1 MQEFI
6 GRIAGQITE
15 YWGKLSTKNK
25 IQIVSAVVVGII
37 ALVIL
42 GILLGRPTM
51 IKFKSDISASE
62 MSEIRTALDD
72 GQIDYRISDDA
83 TTLYVDEKKQ
93 DQVSIIM
100 ADLGVVSDAIMS
112 YDQAFTN
119 TLSTT
124 QSEKTLKYQLAFEGE
139 LNQKIEF
146 LDAVEKAYVKLYIGE
161 TTLAVFEED
170 KKSSASV
177 TLKLKSSLDDRA
189 VMGIV
194 STVKNSVPNLDPA
207 DISII
212 TTTGEVL
219 YDGTEAEGMAGSVNS
234 QVEYVEMLKQIMRND
249 LTQQLLSFGL
259 YDDVAINITL
269 DVDFNEQSSVSED
282 YEAGPVDTEYDSSS
296 QGTNTDNG
304 GIPGTDSN
312 TGTTSYPI
320 DGTNSSSS
328 IATTTETTYNN
339 DKLVTS
345 IIKSI
350 GDVNY
355 DTSKMSVALNKITY
369 VYEADVEAAGLL
381 ANMTWEQYIQA
392 NDIPTA
398 LPVDPAIIDLVKT
411 GSGISDIS
419 VISYDRPLF
428 IPKEAKTF
436 ELLNYLPIALIII
449 LIGLLVYAVYKGT
462 EPMDIE
468 EIEPELSVEDMLEST
483 KDKHVL
489 EDIELNDKSDIRKQ
503 LEKFV
508 DTNPEAVASLLRNW
522 INEDWE

>member
-6 GRIAGQITE
+6 GRITGQITE

-42 GILLGRPTM
+42 GILLGRPSM
-51 IKFKSDISASE
+51 IKFKSDISAGE
-62 MSEIRTALDD
+62 MSEIRAALED
-72 GQIDYRISDDA
+72 GEIVYRISDDA

-100 ADLGVVSDAIMS
+100 ADLGVISDAIMT
-112 YDQAFTN
+112 YDQALTN

-124 QSEKTLKYQLAFEGE
+124 QSEKALKAQLAFEGE
-139 LNQKIEF
+139 LNQKIEV
-146 LDAVEKAYVKLYIGE
+146 LDAVKKAYVKLYIGE

-170 KKSSASV
+170 KQSSASI
-177 TLKLKSSLDDRA
+177 TLELVSGLNDKS

-194 STVKNSVPNLDPA
+194 SSLKNSVPNLEPA
-207 DISII
+207 NISII
-212 TTTGEVL
+212 TTTGDVL
-219 YDGTEAEGMAGSVNS
+219 YDGTEAEGMSGNVSS
-234 QVEYVEMLKQIMRND
+234 QLEYVEMLKQIIRND
-249 LTQQLLSFGL
+249 MTQQLLSFGL

-269 DVDFNEQSSVSED
+269 DVDFDEQSSVSED
-282 YEAGPVDTEYDSSS
+282 YEAGPVDSEYDSSS
-296 QGTNTDNG
+296 EGTNSDSG
-304 GIPGTDSN
+304 GVPGTDSN
-312 TGTTSYPI
+312 SGTTTYPV
-320 DGTNSSSS
+320 DGTAISSS
-328 IATTTETTYNN
+328 IATTTEKTYNN

-345 IIKSI
+345 IIKRV

-355 DTSKMSVALNKITY
+355 DASKMSVALNKITY
-369 VYEADVEAAGLL
+369 VYEADVEANGLL
-381 ANMTWEQYIQA
+381 VDMTWEQYIA
-392 NDIPTA
+392 ENDIPIA
-398 LPVDPAIIDLVKT
+398 LVVDPAIVDLMKT

-428 IPKEAKTF
+428 ISKEVKEF
-436 ELLNYLPIALIII
+436 KLLSYLPIALIII

-483 KDKHVL
+483 KGKHVL

-508 DTNPEAVASLLRNW
+508 DTNPEAVALLLRNW